1 MQRFDVGHFHLSSN
15 YWPFGTKHYWHAWA
29 DWYPMAQPEVHVYL
43 CIGPN
48 SGIIDGSLH
57 KGKTHVPKSSS
68 NVGGKRAA
76 HASESPTPPTLRTS
90 TRIYLN
96 NAIV

>member
-29 DWYPMAQPEVHVYL
+29 DWYPMARPEVHVYL

-57 KGKTHVPKSSS
+57 KGKTRAPKSSS
-68 NVGGKRAA
+68 SQMKG
-76 HASESPTPPTLRTS
+76 
-90 TRIYLN
+90 
-96 NAIV
+96 